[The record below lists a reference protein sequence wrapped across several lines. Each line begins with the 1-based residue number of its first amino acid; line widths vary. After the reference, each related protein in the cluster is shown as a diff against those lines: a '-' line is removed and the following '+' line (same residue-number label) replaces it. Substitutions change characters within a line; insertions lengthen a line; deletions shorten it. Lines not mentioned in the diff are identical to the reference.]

1 MPAEFLT
8 CDNLLVG
15 FCQVAS
21 VEAFIWHSCSSLCV
35 CICVYKYTY
44 TYISFGLVCIYDKMV
59 TIQGKNT
66 TWTAVKYTNLYL
78 LPAAEILGKKLAQ
91 MVVCQPLMLCFEAR
105 TKKSANQL
113 ILLHKL

>member
-1 MPAEFLT
+1 MCVF
-8 CDNLLVG
+8 
-15 FCQVAS
+15 
-21 VEAFIWHSCSSLCV
+21 V
-35 CICVYKYTY
+35 CINIR
-44 TYISFGLVCIYDKMV
+44 ISFGLVCIYDKMV

-91 MVVCQPLMLCFEAR
+91 MVVCQPLLLCFEAR